1 MKDKHIQKL
10 DLWKGQQNK
19 STLFEHDCKKR
30 GRVKIPKIRNKKG
43 NVTDTEEMKNCLK
56 FSISNS
62 YCNRFKTLRG
72 GGDFLLYNNIV
83 HQIWLQR

>member
-19 STLFEHDCKKR
+19 STLFELDCKKR
-30 GRVKIPKIRNKKG
+30 GRVKTPKIRNKKG
-43 NVTDTEEMKNCLK
+43 NVTDTEEMKNFLK
-56 FSISNS
+56 ISTSNS
-62 YCNRFKTLRG
+62 YGNRFKTLGG

-83 HQIWLQR
+83 HQIWIQR